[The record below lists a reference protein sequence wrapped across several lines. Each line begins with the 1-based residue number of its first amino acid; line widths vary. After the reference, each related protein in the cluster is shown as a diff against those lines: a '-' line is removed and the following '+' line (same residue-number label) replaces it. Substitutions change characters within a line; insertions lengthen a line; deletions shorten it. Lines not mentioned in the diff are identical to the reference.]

1 MIAAIGAAAACF
13 GAYAR
18 DMHGSTSAL
27 PALGWLT
34 NTVIETSF
42 DASDDTML
50 RRLMS
55 VPGTQLGLG
64 IPPRTA
70 VVVHGDGSTEVIG
83 TGAIAAFRKA

>member
-1 MIAAIGAAAACF
+1 
-13 GAYAR
+13 
-18 DMHGSTSAL
+18 MHGTTSAL
-27 PALGWLT
+27 PALGWIT

-42 DASDDTML
+42 DAANDTML

-70 VVVHGDGSTEVIG
+70 VVVHADGSTEVVG
-83 TGAIAAFRKA
+83 SDSIAAFRKT